1 MAKITSDS
9 KKNGTSTQDIY
20 SEENAIRVFKAMRKQ
35 AVENGVSDLSMEEID
50 KEIAEVRKSK
60 SYGR

>member
-1 MAKITSDS
+1 MAKKTSDS

-20 SEENAIRVFKAMRKQ
+20 SEENAMKVFKAMRKQ

-60 SYGR
+60 SYGG

>member
-20 SEENAIRVFKAMRKQ
+20 SEENAMKVFKAMRKQ

-60 SYGR
+60 SYGG